1 MVRSAASRTRAKT
14 RVISSPRNPSRRRR
28 SPSSEAERRSIASV
42 TPSSAR
48 LQSAI
53 SATSRP
59 HCGARRR
66 WRTATP
72 RARWTARSI
81 HPSRS
86 DSRSAYADEIGGSSA
101 LPPDAWRR
109 IDGRHGFAEAPGAWG
124 VWGAISGL
132 PISLD
137 IEAGEEELAQLE
149 VPLVGQRRPP
159 MVEADVDPA
168 ADVHQA
174 RRRGHVEVE
183 LKHLAERGHALR
195 VARIGH
201 DVAAPGAAERGRR
214 QLLARARHLARERG
228 GAGVVPPPGP
238 PPPRPRAPGAGEGG
252 VGPAHTPPPGPPP
265 QVRP

>member
-14 RVISSPRNPSRRRR
+14 RVISSPRNPS
-28 SPSSEAERRSIASV
+28 
-42 TPSSAR
+42 
-48 LQSAI
+48 
-53 SATSRP
+53 
-59 HCGARRR
+59 RR

-124 VWGAISGL
+124 VWGAISGP

-149 VPLVGQRRPP
+149 VPLVGQRRP
-159 MVEADVDPA
+159 
-168 ADVHQA
+168 
-174 RRRGHVEVE
+174 
-183 LKHLAERGHALR
+183 
-195 VARIGH
+195 
-201 DVAAPGAAERGRR
+201 
-214 QLLARARHLARERG
+214 
-228 GAGVVPPPGP
+228 
-238 PPPRPRAPGAGEGG
+238 
-252 VGPAHTPPPGPPP
+252 
-265 QVRP
+265 

>member
-109 IDGRHGFAEAPGAWG
+109 IDGRHGFAEAPGVWG
-124 VWGAISGL
+124 VWGAISGP
-132 PISLD
+132 PISLG
-137 IEAGEEELAQLE
+137 IEPGEEELAQLE
-149 VPLVGQRRPP
+149 VPLVGERRPP
-159 MVEADVDPA
+159 VVEAHVHAA
-168 ADVHQA
+168 ADVHEA
-174 RRRGHVEVE
+174 RGRGHVEVE
-183 LKHLAERGHALR
+183 LEHFAERGHALL
-195 VARIGH
+195 VARVGH
-201 DVAAPGAAERGRR
+201 DVAAAGAAERGRR
-214 QLLARARHLARERG
+214 QLLARPGHLALERG
-228 GAGVVPPPGP
+228 RDRVLQPLGQPHLDPA
-238 PPPRPRAPGAGEGG
+238 APVTDE
-252 VGPAHTPPPGPPP
+252 VD
-265 QVRP
+265 V